1 MPWFHWVWKKKE
13 NAYKYKRHPPPILRA
28 SIIIL
33 NSVDHYVKK
42 TYNGMVPAKQVCFQM
57 KWLGPILQNFCKVLN
72 ASDVGKK
79 DYIIFSDERM
89 IDNTRICSVNRLD

>member
-1 MPWFHWVWKKKE
+1 MWKKKE
-13 NAYKYKRHPPPILRA
+13 NAYKYKRHPSPILRA

-42 TYNGMVPAKQVCFQM
+42 TYNGMVPAKQVYFQM
-57 KWLGPILQNFCKVLN
+57 KWLGSILQNFSKVLT

-79 DYIIFSDERM
+79 DYIIFSDESL
-89 IDNTRICSVNRLD
+89 IVNTRTCSVNRLD